1 MTNETRG
8 GEPIQILI
16 TTDENYIPPLKVLLT
31 SLRISNPQDE
41 ITVYLMHRAVS
52 GEKQEELLRFCEK
65 LRLVFI
71 PVPVG
76 EDAFSHAPVMKQY
89 PREMYFRLLAP
100 HYLPSDISRVLYLD
114 PDTLIINPLRPL
126 WETDMKGCLFAAAAH
141 TGSTEFANH
150 INRIRLKTKH
160 NYFNSGVL
168 LIDLSL
174 GRQQIKADE
183 VFRFIANHKGTLILP
198 DQDVLN
204 ILYGSRTLEID
215 DYLWNYD
222 AQKYTN
228 YFIRSAGKA
237 NTEWVMQ
244 NTAILHFCGK
254 AKPWKKGYRY
264 RFGAL
269 YRHYMNLSYR
279 LETPGRLEYKEA
291 VCIGKNPDRSKK
303 LANTC
308 GT

>member
-1 MTNETRG
+1 MTNETGG
-8 GEPIQILI
+8 GEPIRILI

-41 ITVYLMHRAVS
+41 ITVYLMYRVVS
-52 GEKQEELLRFCEK
+52 GKKQEELLRFCEK

-76 EDAFSHAPVMKQY
+76 GDAFSHAPVMKQY

-174 GRQQIKADE
+174 GR
-183 VFRFIANHKGTLILP
+183 
-198 DQDVLN
+198 
-204 ILYGSRTLEID
+204 
-215 DYLWNYD
+215 
-222 AQKYTN
+222 
-228 YFIRSAGKA
+228 
-237 NTEWVMQ
+237 
-244 NTAILHFCGK
+244 
-254 AKPWKKGYRY
+254 
-264 RFGAL
+264 
-269 YRHYMNLSYR
+269 
-279 LETPGRLEYKEA
+279 
-291 VCIGKNPDRSKK
+291 
-303 LANTC
+303 
-308 GT
+308 